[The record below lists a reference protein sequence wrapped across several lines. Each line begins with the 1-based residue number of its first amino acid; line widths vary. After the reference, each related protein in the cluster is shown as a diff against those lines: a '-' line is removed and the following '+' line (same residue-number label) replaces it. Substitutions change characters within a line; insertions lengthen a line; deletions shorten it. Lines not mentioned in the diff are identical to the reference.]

1 MNREIKFRAKP
12 LSGGYHWV
20 YGCAV
25 IQISERAF
33 LFENTDSLAS
43 VTPDGDIESSAYIV
57 EGLIEVAPDTIGQ
70 YTGLKDKNGKE
81 IYEGDIIRREAY
93 GEFGPN
99 IRVVFFDT
107 ESAGFVH
114 QPIRYYAQKIK
125 ETLHDDFKSPFN
137 KHITECYTII
147 GNVYDDKELL
157 SQYVIN
163 N

>member
-1 MNREIKFRAKP
+1 MNREIKFRAK
-12 LSGGYHWV
+12 SCGVWRYGYYVHFDKKV
-20 YGCAV
+20 KSYCYNQDAGDFIVSNRYNGERYYPV
-25 IQISERAF
+25 IE
-33 LFENTDSLAS
+33 TAS
-43 VTPDGDIESSAYIV
+43 
-57 EGLIEVAPDTIGQ
+57 IGQ

-125 ETLHDDFKSPFN
+125 ELLHDDFKSPFN